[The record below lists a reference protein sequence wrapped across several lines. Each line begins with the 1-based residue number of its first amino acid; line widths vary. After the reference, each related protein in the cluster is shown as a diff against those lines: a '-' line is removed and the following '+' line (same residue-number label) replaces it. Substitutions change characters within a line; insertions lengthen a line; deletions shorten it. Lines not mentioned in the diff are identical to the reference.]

1 MRRLLAYASLGVVA
15 VAAIVAAALFLASRN
30 SAGLGN
36 RILAAYQE
44 GTDYGGLTLNYPADG
59 TLFPPE
65 IVPPTFRWA
74 DSHDDSDT
82 WLVTIKFADGEQGL
96 NSCVR
101 EMQWTPSDEQ
111 WETIKQRSLGE
122 RATVTVLGVN
132 HSAPQQILSGASI
145 SISTSPDEVG
155 APLFYREVVLP
166 FIDAVKEPFRLR
178 WRFGQISS
186 KEQPPVVLEGLPVCG
201 NCHSFSANGGLLGMD
216 VDYANNKGSYVIAPV
231 AEEMT
236 LDRSKIITWDDYK
249 KEDKKKEDNEQTF
262 GLLSQVSP
270 DGKYVVSTVKDDSVF
285 VPRPDLAFSQLF
297 FPVKGILVYYR
308 RETGTFHAL
317 PGADDGQ
324 FVHSNP
330 SWSPDGK
337 SIVFARS
344 KAYRL
349 KTTRQRKTALL
360 TAEECAEF
368 LQEGKTFQY
377 DLYRIPFN
385 DGQGGKAEP
394 LEGASRNGMSNYF
407 AKYSPD
413 GKWIVYCQAK
423 TFMLLQPDSQLYI
436 VPAQGGQARRLR
448 CNTALMN
455 SWHSWSPNSRWLV
468 FSSKANTPYT
478 QLFLTHIDPQ
488 GESSPP
494 VLLERLTAPDRAANI
509 PEFVYT
515 RPGAI
520 KRIREQFVDDYSLVR
535 AGNEYMKQGDWEGA
549 AAAYRKALELK
560 PDNPDA
566 HAAFG
571 SALANHGSTA
581 EAKVHLLRAIE
592 LNPKHAVAHC
602 TLGVVLKE
610 ENKTAEAIAHCRE
623 ALKLDPDLGEA
634 HFTLGSILLGTGSL
648 AEAARHLSE
657 AARLGAMPQQAHH
670 LLGLALLRQEK
681 LSEAVAEFRLAL
693 AQKPDYAAAHFRLGQ
708 ALLRQNDLQQAEK
721 HLRTAIELEPKAPD
735 AYYDVG
741 RLLMLRGQASEGIAY
756 FRRAVELDPNFV
768 TALNTLARVYA
779 THPDDR
785 VRNGPQAVL
794 LAERAC
800 RLAGR
805 RSPLLLDTLAAAY
818 AEAGNYDQAIRT
830 ATGAKTLAEQI
841 GDAPLAAQIGQRLR
855 LYEAGR
861 PFHASS
867 P

>member
-1 MRRLLAYASLGVVA
+1 MRRSIAYASLGIAALAA
-15 VAAIVAAALFLASRN
+15 VISGGLFLASRS
-30 SAGLGN
+30 SARLADK
-36 RILAAYQE
+36 ILAAYQE
-44 GTDYGGLTLNYPADG
+44 GTEYGGLTLNYPADG

-65 IVPPTFRWA
+65 IVPPTFHWEDTRA
-74 DSHDDSDT
+74 DSDT
-82 WLVTIKFADGEQGL
+82 WLVTIKFADAQPRV
-96 NSCVR
+96 NSPVR
-101 EMQWTPSDEQ
+101 ETKWTPSDEQ
-111 WETIKQRSLGE
+111 WETIKEHSLGG

-132 HSAPQQILSGASI
+132 HSAPQQILSATSI
-145 SISTSPDEVG
+145 AIGTSKDEVG
-155 APLFYREVVLP
+155 APLFYREVILP
-166 FIDAVKEPFRLR
+166 FIDAVKDPARIR
-178 WRFGQISS
+178 WRFGEISS
-186 KEQPPVVLEGLPVCG
+186 REQPPIVLEGLPVCG
-201 NCHSFSANGGLLGMD
+201 NCHSFSADGGVLGMD
-216 VDYANNKGSYVIAPV
+216 VDYANNKGSYVIDRV

-236 LDRSKIITWDDYK
+236 FDRSKIITWDDY
-249 KEDKKKEDNEQTF
+249 KKEDNEQTF

-317 PGADDGQ
+317 PGADDGR

-330 SWSPDGK
+330 SWSPDGEYV
-337 SIVFARS
+337 VFARS
-344 KAYRL
+344 EAYRL
-349 KTTRQRKTALL
+349 KTARTRKTALL
-360 TAEECAEF
+360 TAEECTEF
-368 LQEGKTFQY
+368 LQEGKTFLY

-385 DGQGGKAEP
+385 GGKGGKAEP

-407 AKYSPD
+407 PKYSPD
-413 GKWIVYCQAK
+413 GKWIVFCKAK
-423 TFMLLQPDSQLYI
+423 TFMLLQPDSELSI
-436 VPAQGGQARRLR
+436 IPAEGGQPRRLR
-448 CNTALMN
+448 CNTARMN

-468 FSSKANTPYT
+468 FSSKANSAYT
-478 QLFLTHIDPQ
+478 QLFLTHIDQQ

-494 VLLERLTAPDRAANI
+494 VLLAHLTASDRAANI

-515 RPGAI
+515 QPGAI
-520 KRIREQFVDDYSLVR
+520 QRIREQFVDDYSLVR

-566 HAAFG
+566 HAAYG
-571 SALANHGSTA
+571 SALANHGATE

-623 ALKLDPDLGEA
+623 ALKLDPDLAEA

-648 AEAARHLSE
+648 AEAAHHLSE

-681 LSEAVAEFRLAL
+681 LSEAIAEFRLAL
-693 AQKPDYAAAHFRLGQ
+693 AEKPDYAAAHFRLGQ

-721 HLRTAIELEPKAPD
+721 HLRTAIQLEPKAPD
-735 AYYDVG
+735 AYYDLG
-741 RLLMLRGQASEGIAY
+741 RLLLLRGQASEGIPY

-768 TALNTLARVYA
+768 TALNALARIYA

-785 VRNGPQAVL
+785 IRNGPQAVL

-830 ATGAKTLAEQI
+830 ATGAKTLAEQV
-841 GDAPLAAQIGQRLR
+841 GDAPLGDQISQRLR